1 MCALCFVLYLQ
12 NTIETQKKV
21 AFCTPLHTIAGMDVR
36 IGKSGNVR
44 CPFEVRFYESGKLR
58 RKRFK
63 SKGDAALFAAELQKE
78 RFLPDDFKLSPEERI
93 VFKNIKDVCAAVNLP
108 LSEVCSILRQYAPAR
123 AVCGCEWTK
132 AFAAY
137 LDDLHK
143 RGARQTSIDFYKG
156 QIGLF
161 YRRVQPID
169 IKDVDVEGAERYLAE
184 IASPGHAKRALR
196 AFYNFCVGQ
205 KWIADNPFVSAKIP
219 KILKEIAQPAVLSV
233 EDTARFMAALPSDW
247 RVAAAIMAFAGVRP
261 AEIVPLN
268 AAAVLRFGDIDFD
281 AKKITIR
288 PEVSKVRRPR
298 VLANLPRNLWAWLDA
313 ARGCD
318 AAANVAPGNYDC
330 WRRAKDTTGV
340 KLPKDVLRHSFASYG
355 YHYLGAERTV
365 EILGHI
371 GGFGVF
377 AKHYKGLA
385 NAADAKKYF
394 TILP

>member
-1 MCALCFVLYLQ
+1 MLCFALYLQ

-21 AFCTPLHTIAGMDVR
+21 DFCTPLHTIANMDVR

-44 CPFEVRFYESGKLR
+44 CPFEVRFYELGKLR

-63 SKGDAALFAAELQKE
+63 SKGDAALFATELQKE
-78 RFLPDDFKLSPEERI
+78 QFLPDDFKISADERI

-108 LSEVCSILRQYAPAR
+108 LAEICPILRKYAPTR
-123 AVCGCEWTK
+123 AVCGCEWSK
-132 AFAAY
+132 AFDAY
-137 LDDLHK
+137 IDDLYK
-143 RGARQTSIDFYKG
+143 RGARPASITFFKG
-156 QIGLF
+156 QISLF
-161 YRRVQPID
+161 YRRVQPVD
-169 IKDVDVEGAERYLAE
+169 IKDVDVAGAERYLAA
-184 IASPGHAKRALR
+184 IASPEHAKRALR
-196 AFYNFCVGQ
+196 AFYNFCISQ
-205 KWIADNPFVSAKIP
+205 KWVADNPFAVAKIP
-219 KILKEIAQPAVLSV
+219 KMLKEVAQPAVLSV
-233 EDTARFMAALPSDW
+233 ADTARFLAALPSDW

-261 AEIVPLN
+261 AEIIPIN

-288 PEVSKVRRPR
+288 AEVSKVRRAR
-298 VLANLPRNLWAWLDA
+298 VLTNLPRNLWVWLDA

-318 AAANVAPGNYDC
+318 AVANVAPGNYDC
-330 WRRAKDTTGV
+330 WRRAKSATGV

-394 TILP
+394 AILP